1 MIAVLGAGGQLGSA
15 FCRLLGAAAH
25 PVTRAE
31 LDLTDLAAIQPW
43 MEARRPEVVVNCAA
57 YTAVDA
63 AEEDEATARRVNA
76 DAVGVLAEAARDSGA
91 RLVTFSTDYVFDGTK
106 PEPYVESDPPHPMSA
121 YGRTKAEG
129 ERLALEANP
138 EALVVRT
145 SWVLSGT
152 HPNFAATMLRLIR
165 QGPVQV
171 VNDQRGRPTIVDDL
185 APATLACVEAGAY
198 GIVHLTNQG
207 ETTWYGLACEI
218 AQIAGL
224 DPDRVS
230 PCTTEEFP
238 RPAPRPA
245 NSVLDSERLEGLGV
259 AALPHYRPSLER
271 VVADLVARGF

>member
-1 MIAVLGAGGQLGSA
+1 MIAVLGARGQLGSA
-15 FCRLLGAAAH
+15 FCRLLGAAAAA
-25 PVTRAE
+25 VTRAE
-31 LDLTDLAAIQPW
+31 LDLTDLEAIVPW
-43 MEARRPEVVVNCAA
+43 VKTHRPEVIVNCAA

-63 AEEDEATARRVNA
+63 AEEDKATARRVNA
-76 DAVGVLAEAARDSGA
+76 EAVGVLAEAARNEGA

-106 PEPYVESDPPHPMSA
+106 PEPYVESDPPRPLSV

-165 QGPVQV
+165 RGPVRV
-171 VNDQRGRPTIVDDL
+171 VEDQKGRPTIVDDL
-185 APATLACVEAGAY
+185 AEATMACLDAGVA

-207 ETTWYGLACEI
+207 ETTWYGLAKEV
-218 AQIAGL
+218 AAIAGL

-230 PCTTEEFP
+230 PCTTLEYP

-245 NSVLDSERLEGLGV
+245 NSVLDSERLAGFGV
-259 AALPHYRPSLER
+259 APLPHYRPSLER
-271 VVADLVARGF
+271 VVAELVARGF